1 MPGKSRRMAVQL
13 ALKQLE
19 WKFDQTPNLC
29 LNPPSEQPDRKHCS
43 SQLLPTLLLLRLPIS
58 PSLPTGS
65 HCPKILS
72 GHSGDS
78 GFLKFTPRCFHPFLL
93 APWLNRSLSAVFTSS
108 HLSKYWLL
116 GLLTKRISP
125 NLASS
130 TYLLQPQSSSNVFPS
145 SHEIFYILSTY
156 LQLPTFHRLGHLL
169 HIHCHTND

>member
-1 MPGKSRRMAVQL
+1 MWRNVATRRVVPGKSRRMAVQP

-19 WKFDQTPNLC
+19 WKFDRTPNLC
-29 LNPPSEQPDRKHCS
+29 LNPPSEQPDRKHSS

-58 PSLPTGS
+58 PSLPAGS

-78 GFLKFTPRCFHPFLL
+78 GFLQFTPQCFHPFLL
-93 APWLNRSLSAVFTSS
+93 TPWLNRSLSAVFTSS

-130 TYLLQPQSSSNVFPS
+130 TYLLQPQVPQMFS
-145 SHEIFYILSTY
+145 SHEIFYTLSTY
-156 LQLPTFHRLGHLL
+156 LLTFHRLGHLL
-169 HIHCHTND
+169 HK

>member
-19 WKFDQTPNLC
+19 WKFDRTPNLC
-29 LNPPSEQPDRKHCS
+29 LNPPSEQPDREHCS
-43 SQLLPTLLLLRLPIS
+43 SQLLPSLLLLLCLPIS
-58 PSLPTGS
+58 PSLPAGS

-78 GFLKFTPRCFHPFLL
+78 GFLQFTPWCFHPFLL

-130 TYLLQPQSSSNVFPS
+130 TYLLQPQSSSNVFLTLNLQYVIYISAHLPPS
-145 SHEIFYILSTY
+145 WSLATNSLSHK
-156 LQLPTFHRLGHLL
+156 
-169 HIHCHTND
+169 